1 MKDVNSVKGVHNT
14 RTMSSAR
21 RRSIPQTQ
29 SSSYL
34 ELYMLEKEKER
45 LLLERNKMSVNM
57 GTINNRLEEIEIES
71 QRLAKI
77 KGLDCDFLK
86 NELIK
91 AKDENIVWKSVSLN
105 Y

>member
-14 RTMSSAR
+14 STMSSAR
-21 RRSIPQTQ
+21 KRSIPQTQ

-45 LLLERNKMSVNM
+45 LLLERNKMSVKM
-57 GTINNRLEEIEIES
+57 GIINNRLEEIEMET

-77 KGLDCDFLK
+77 KGLDRDFLEK
-86 NELIK
+86 ELLK
-91 AKDENIVWKSVSLN
+91 AKEENVVWKSVSLN